1 LFSLFKWDTLACLL
15 VYLNVLEEVVWKV
28 VGIDSRD
35 GEMLLAGLGV
45 KSHFSGSLDVPLG
58 NSDT

>member
-1 LFSLFKWDTLACLL
+1 LL